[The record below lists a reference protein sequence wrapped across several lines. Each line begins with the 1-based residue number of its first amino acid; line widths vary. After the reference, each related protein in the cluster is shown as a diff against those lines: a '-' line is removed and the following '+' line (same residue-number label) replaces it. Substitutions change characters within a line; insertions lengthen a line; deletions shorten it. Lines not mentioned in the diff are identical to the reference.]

1 MFVAPKPMPSNFIQD
16 HIDAVLAK
24 VYDGKEHFIAQY
36 LRDTGYNPSD
46 CELWDKTTADGWTM
60 GIRRIGVS
68 VMSEDAQVA
77 LRRFRSLRTTEAAV
91 ALAEILL
98 KEVIHAQ

>member
-24 VYDGKEHFIAQY
+24 VYDGKEHFIA
-36 LRDTGYNPSD
+36 RF
-46 CELWDKTTADGWTM
+46 
-60 GIRRIGVS
+60 RRIGVS

-77 LRRFRSLRTTEAAV
+77 LRRFRSLQTTEAAV

-98 KEVIHAQ
+98 KETIHAQ